1 MVVRQQGFS
10 LVEFGVTLAVMA
22 VLMGAAAPF
31 TMSWVKSSRIADA
44 KARLQQA
51 YDLSKALA
59 QRNAVGAHAPDPA
72 AGVKLDGDT
81 LLVCSGDP
89 SVAAACSV
97 SGASKVMWRA
107 TLPVNT
113 TVTFGSSQILGF
125 DNTGLPLASTDF
137 TINSGG
143 QSEAD
148 KFI

>member
-1 MVVRQQGFS
+1 MVVRQRGFS
-10 LVEFGVTLAVMA
+10 LIELGITLAVMA

-31 TMSWVKSSRIADA
+31 TMSWVKSTRIADA
-44 KARLQQA
+44 KAKLQQA

-89 SVAAACSV
+89 SVPSACAAG
-97 SGASKVMWRA
+97 GASKVMWRT

-113 TVTFGSSQILGF
+113 TISFGSSQVLGF

-137 TINSGG
+137 NIESGG
-143 QSEAD
+143 QHEAG